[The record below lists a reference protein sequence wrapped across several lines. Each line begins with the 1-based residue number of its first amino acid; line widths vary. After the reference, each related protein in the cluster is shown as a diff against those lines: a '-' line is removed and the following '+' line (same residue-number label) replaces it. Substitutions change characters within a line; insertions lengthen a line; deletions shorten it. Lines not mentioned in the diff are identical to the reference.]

1 MPGTDPVDFTPDE
14 DDDAVIDVR
23 LSRDD
28 MLALANMSPEEMAE
42 FFEERS
48 GLVSLSE
55 EAKQALRDNHAS
67 IVEGFK
73 AAAADKMF
81 RREQ

>member
-1 MPGTDPVDFTPDE
+1 MSGTDPINFDPDE
-14 DDDAVIDVR
+14 DDEAVIDVK

-28 MLALANMSPEEMAE
+28 MVALANMSAEEMAE

-55 EAKQALRDNHAS
+55 EAKKSLRDNHAS

-73 AAAADKMF
+73 AAVEDEMF
-81 RREQ
+81 RRKQ